1 MSGFT
6 VNVKS
11 IKGVKKKNFYKKE
24 GIRLFLLML
33 PFLALV
39 FIICYLPLYGW
50 SYAFFKYR
58 PGVPLTMD
66 KFVGLKYFK
75 MIVQDKYAVQ
85 DILRVMGNTFIFNIY
100 GWLYAPLPM
109 IFAMFLSEMRSAKF
123 KKVVQTMT
131 TIPNFISWVLV
142 YSVAYAMF
150 SLDDGLVNRILIE
163 VGILEEGI
171 NFLATPKGARFTQS
185 LWGLWKSLGWSSII
199 YFAAISGIDQAL
211 YEAAKVDGAGRF
223 RIMWHITLPELLP
236 TFFVLLVLSIA
247 NFLSN
252 GMDQY
257 YVFTNAMNAKKL
269 EVLDLYLY
277 NQGIG
282 GVNYSYST
290 AVSMLKSVVGVVLL
304 FGANSL
310 SRLVRGSSVI

>member
-1 MSGFT
+1 M
-6 VNVKS
+6 
-11 IKGVKKKNFYKKE
+11 KKNFIARVKRDFRKHKFKYLLFIPVLVYLILFCYKPMYGVVIAFQKYRPSL
-24 GIRLFLLML
+24 GIDRSPWVGLYQFGRAFDDPLFWRAVRNTFTIS
-33 PFLALV
+33 FLALIFSFPAPV
-39 FIICYLPLYGW
+39 LLALLLNEVRVSW
-50 SYAFFKYR
+50 FKR
-58 PGVPLTMD
+58 T
-66 KFVGLKYFK
+66 
-75 MIVQDKYAVQ
+75 
-85 DILRVMGNTFIFNIY
+85 
-100 GWLYAPLPM
+100 
-109 IFAMFLSEMRSAKF
+109 
-123 KKVVQTMT
+123 VQTLTYMPHFIAT
-131 TIPNFISWVLV
+131 VIVCGMITI
-142 YSVAYAMF
+142 YSL
-150 SLDDGLVNRILIE
+150 SDGLFSQIIVFLGGEPTNLLAHPEYFYPVYILSGVWQG
-163 VGILEEGI
+163 VGW
-171 NFLATPKGARFTQS
+171 N
-185 LWGLWKSLGWSSII
+185 SII

-290 AVSMLKSVVGVVLL
+290 AVSMLTSVVGVMLL